1 VSSPLRLALA
11 VLLLPAGVRAQIVLS
26 GFVTVTRADHRVDAG
41 VGVERAAG
49 VLVGGTTRLRLPHG
63 IAFTV
68 SGETGHLTAVQ
79 GTGGIDRDV
88 SQLGAAV
95 EFVPLA
101 WLALESGVMVRSFG
115 TVVARQRWTLVRAG
129 AEARIP
135 LSGETIWAVG
145 RAHLLPV
152 VSVNGLPNAATAFDA
167 GTGLAYRRGRLV
179 LDLTYTV
186 ERCDFPWQ
194 GSTRRSE
201 QFGTLMIRGGAQ
213 ILPLSLP

>member
-1 VSSPLRLALA
+1 VRLALA
-11 VLLLPAGVRAQIVLS
+11 VLLLPASARAQIDLS
-26 GFVTVTRADHRVDAG
+26 GLVTVTRADHRVDAG
-41 VGVERAAG
+41 VGVERASG
-49 VLVGGTTRLRLPHG
+49 VLVGGATRLRLPHG

-68 SGETGHLTAVQ
+68 FGETGHLTAVQ

-88 SQLGAAV
+88 SQLGAVV

-101 WLALESGVMVRSFG
+101 WLALESGVTVRSFG
-115 TVVARQRWTLVRAG
+115 TVLARQRWTFVRAG

-152 VSVNGLPNAATAFDA
+152 VSVHGLPNAATAFDA
-167 GTGLAYRRGRLV
+167 GTGLAYRRGRLI
-179 LDLTYTV
+179 LDLTYAV

-201 QFGTLMIRGGAQ
+201 QFGTLAIRGG
-213 ILPLSLP
+213 ILLRLH